1 MWNDKPAVAAA
12 LLICCGTY
20 AARCFDLQWYVWGN
34 LAAVCLGFSAATL
47 YRSRRASGRDVLR
60 SVSFSLLLF
69 FSTAAYCAAIVQL
82 TPPSHIKHFLDTPKS
97 LRLVCE
103 IADEPRVKEGKTTSL
118 VHIRSIAAGK
128 DSLSTNGDVLL
139 TIIQDKRSNE
149 KVKEFRY
156 GSLIALEGILSTP
169 MISRNPGEFSYRD
182 YLELNNIFATVHVLG
197 YSQVR
202 IISEGTPNLFFE
214 HVIFPSKHF
223 ILRVINEAMAGDEA
237 NFMIGLLLGDRTDL
251 SADIKSAFVNTGT
264 IHVLIVAGM
273 RVALVAAIMYTLF
286 GLLRL
291 PEREKSIAAIVGII
305 YYMELTGAAPPVV
318 RASLMAIAVLLAK
331 LFQER
336 INVYNSLGV
345 SAVVILTYDPMQLFD
360 AGFQLSYSAVFAI
373 AYFYP
378 KLTALIKKI
387 PESLEEVKA
396 IDYVLKLLAVSLAA
410 QLGAIPFTAYFFGKV
425 SLISLAANLVVVP
438 LVEVIVVIGFVSVL
452 AGIFSMWVSTCFNE
466 VNNLLSWFALKFV
479 MLANAV
485 PYASIPTATF
495 GFKEAFFYSV
505 FAAALFNLTNKIFL
519 KRAFLIL
526 IAGINIIL
534 LLSLFPSHDVAPKNL
549 RIDFL
554 DVGQGDA
561 ALIEFPSGEKFL
573 VDAGPKTFSHDAG
586 EKVVAPFLRRR
597 GISTID
603 AIVVTH
609 PHSDH
614 VGGVPYLIRNFEVKQ
629 VIDAS
634 QRAQSSLYYDY
645 ESLIPN
651 IRRVVTAGI
660 QLAAIPNVR
669 LYTLH
674 PIDSFLDVDS
684 TDGYDHLNN
693 TSVVFKLV
701 YGATSFL
708 FAGDAEIP
716 VEEHLDSVYQSF
728 LKSDVLKA
736 GHHGSSTSS
745 SAEFLANVAPKE
757 VIVSVGKFN
766 KFRHPSPKVIRRF
779 KDLGIHIHRTD
790 EEGAIIFE
798 SDGRSISRVNWR
810 KE

>member
-1 MWNDKPAVAAA
+1 MWTDKPAVAAA
-12 LLICCGTY
+12 LLISCGTY
-20 AARCFDLQWYVWGN
+20 AARLLNVHWYVWGF
-34 LAAVCLGFSAATL
+34 LAAICLAVSLWTL
-47 YRSRRASGRDVLR
+47 IRFRRACGREIIR
-60 SVSFSLLLF
+60 SVSFSFLLLF
-69 FSTAAYCAAIVQL
+69 SPAAYSAAIVQL
-82 TPPSHIKHFLDTPKS
+82 TPPTHIKHFLDTPKP

-103 IADEPRVKEGKTTSL
+103 IADEPRLKEGRTTSL
-118 VHIRSIAAGK
+118 VHVRSIAAGK
-128 DSLSTNGDVLL
+128 DSFSTNGDALL
-139 TIIQDKRSNE
+139 TIVQNKRTNE
-149 KVKEFRY
+149 KIREFRY
-156 GSLIALEGILSTP
+156 GSLISLEGILNTP
-169 MISRNPGEFSYRD
+169 IASRNPGEFSYRD
-182 YLELNNIFATVHVLG
+182 YLQLNNIFATVHVLG
-197 YSQVR
+197 YSEVQV
-202 IISEGTPNLFFE
+202 ISEGTPNLFFKY
-214 HVIFPSKHF
+214 VIFPSKHF
-223 ILRVINEAMAGDEA
+223 ILRVINEAMTGDEA

-273 RVALVAAIMYTLF
+273 RVALVAAIMYALF

-291 PEREKSIAAIVGII
+291 PEREKSIAAIAGII

-318 RASLMAIAVLLAK
+318 RASLMAITVLLAR

-336 INVYNSLGV
+336 TNVYNSLGV
-345 SAVVILTYDPMQLFD
+345 SAVIILTYDPMQLFD

-378 KLTALIKKI
+378 KLTALIRKI

-438 LVEVIVVIGFVSVL
+438 IVEVIVIVGFVSVL
-452 AGIFSMWVSTCFNE
+452 AGIFSIWVSTCFNE

-495 GFKEAFFYSV
+495 GFKEGFFYSV
-505 FAAALFNLTNKIFL
+505 VVAALFNLTNKKLLRRLLLTLF
-519 KRAFLIL
+519 
-526 IAGINIIL
+526 AGINIIL
-534 LLSLFPSHDVAPKNL
+534 LLSLLPSRDVAPTNL

-561 ALIEFPSGEKFL
+561 AVIEFPSGEKFL
-573 VDAGPKTFSHDAG
+573 VDAGPKTFDHDAG

-597 GISTID
+597 GILKID

-614 VGGVPYLIRNFEVKQ
+614 VGGVPYLIRNFEVNR

-634 QRAQSSLYYDY
+634 QRAQSALYYDY

-651 IRRVVTAGI
+651 IRHVVTAGI

-674 PIDSFLDVDS
+674 PINSFLDVDS

-701 YGATSFL
+701 YGTTSFL

-745 SAEFLANVAPKE
+745 SEEFLTNVAPKE

-766 KFRHPSPKVIRRF
+766 KFRHPSRKVIQRF
-779 KDLGIHIHRTD
+779 KDLGIKIHRTD

-798 SDGRSISRVNWR
+798 SDGTSISRVNWR

>member
-1 MWNDKPAVAAA
+1 MWKDKPAVAAA
-12 LLICCGTY
+12 LLISCGTY
-20 AARCFDLQWYVWGN
+20 AAHCVAVQWYLWGSV
-34 LAAVCLGFSAATL
+34 AAVCFCFSAAAL
-47 YRSRRASGRDVLR
+47 FRSRRANGRDILL
-60 SVSFSLLLF
+60 SISFSLLLF
-69 FSTAAYCAAIVQL
+69 FSAASYCAAIAQL
-82 TPPSHIKHFLDTPKS
+82 TPPSHIKHFLDTPKP

-118 VHIRSIAAGK
+118 VHVHSIAAGR
-128 DSLSTNGDVLL
+128 DSLPTEGDALL
-139 TIIQDKRSNE
+139 TIVQDMRTNE
-149 KVKEFRY
+149 KVQKFRY
-156 GSLIALEGILSTP
+156 GSFIAFEGILSTP
-169 MISRNPGEFSYRD
+169 MSSRNPGEFSYRE
-182 YLELNNIFATVHVLG
+182 YLELNNIFATVHVFG
-197 YSQVR
+197 YSRVQ
-202 IISEGTPNLFFE
+202 IISEGSPNPFFE
-214 HVIFPSKHF
+214 YIIFPSKHF
-223 ILRVINEAMAGDEA
+223 VLRVINEAMAGDEA
-237 NFMIGLLLGDRTDL
+237 NFMLGLLLGDRTDL
-251 SADIKSAFVNTGT
+251 SADIKNAFVNTGT

-273 RVALVAAIMYTLF
+273 RVALVAVIMYTLF

-291 PEREKSIAAIVGII
+291 PEREKSIAAIFGILF
-305 YYMELTGAAPPVV
+305 YMELTGAAPPVV
-318 RASLMAIAVLLAK
+318 RASLMAITVLLAK

-336 INVYNSLGV
+336 TNVYNSLGV
-345 SAVVILTYDPMQLFD
+345 SAVIILTYDPMQLFD

-410 QLGAIPFTAYFFGKV
+410 QLGAIPFTAMFFGKV

-438 LVEVIVVIGFVSVL
+438 LVEIIVIIGFVSVI

-466 VNNLLSWFALKFV
+466 VNNLLSWFTLKFV

-485 PYASIPTATF
+485 PYASIPAATF
-495 GFKEAFFYSV
+495 GLKEAFFYSV
-505 FAAALFNLTNKIFL
+505 FVVALFNLTNGIVLKRIFL
-519 KRAFLIL
+519 IVFT
-526 IAGINIIL
+526 GINIIVL
-534 LLSLFPSHDVAPKNL
+534 FSLFPSHDAAPQNL

-573 VDAGPKTFSHDAG
+573 VDAGPKTFSYDAG
-586 EKVVAPFLRRR
+586 ERVVAPFLRRR
-597 GISTID
+597 GISKID

-634 QRAQSSLYYDY
+634 QRAQSAVYYDY

-660 QLAAIPNVR
+660 QLAVIPNVR

-701 YGATSFL
+701 YGTTSFL
-708 FAGDAEIP
+708 FAGDAELP
-716 VEEHLDSVYQSF
+716 VEVHLDSVYHSF
-728 LKSDVLKA
+728 LKSDVLKV

-766 KFRHPSPKVIRRF
+766 KFRHPSPKVIQRF
-779 KDLGIHIHRTD
+779 EHLGIKIHRTD

-798 SDGRSISRVNWR
+798 SDGSSISRVNWR

>member
-1 MWNDKPAVAAA
+1 
-12 LLICCGTY
+12 
-20 AARCFDLQWYVWGN
+20 
-34 LAAVCLGFSAATL
+34 
-47 YRSRRASGRDVLR
+47 
-60 SVSFSLLLF
+60 
-69 FSTAAYCAAIVQL
+69 
-82 TPPSHIKHFLDTPKS
+82 
-97 LRLVCE
+97 
-103 IADEPRVKEGKTTSL
+103 
-118 VHIRSIAAGK
+118 
-128 DSLSTNGDVLL
+128 
-139 TIIQDKRSNE
+139 
-149 KVKEFRY
+149 
-156 GSLIALEGILSTP
+156 
-169 MISRNPGEFSYRD
+169 
-182 YLELNNIFATVHVLG
+182 
-197 YSQVR
+197 
-202 IISEGTPNLFFE
+202 
-214 HVIFPSKHF
+214 
-223 ILRVINEAMAGDEA
+223 
-237 NFMIGLLLGDRTDL
+237 
-251 SADIKSAFVNTGT
+251 
-264 IHVLIVAGM
+264 
-273 RVALVAAIMYTLF
+273 MYTLF

-438 LVEVIVVIGFVSVL
+438 LVEIIVVIGFVSVL

-466 VNNLLSWFALKFV
+466 VNNLLSWFTLKFV

-495 GFKEAFFYSV
+495 GFKEVFFYSV
-505 FAAALFNLTNKIFL
+505 FVAALFNLTNKIFL

-534 LLSLFPSHDVAPKNL
+534 LLSLSPSHDVAPKNL

-561 ALIEFPSGEKFL
+561 AVIEFPSGEKFL
-573 VDAGPKTFSHDAG
+573 VDAGPKTFSYDAG

-597 GISTID
+597 GISQID

-614 VGGVPYLIRNFEVKQ
+614 VGGVPYLIRNFAVKQ

-634 QRAQSSLYYDY
+634 QRAQSALYYDY

-651 IRRVVTAGI
+651 IRHVVTAGI

-701 YGATSFL
+701 YGTTSFL

-728 LKSDVLKA
+728 LKSDVLKG

-798 SDGRSISRVNWR
+798 SDGRSIFRVNWR